1 MGFLKPK
8 VPEAPPPPKPATPAQ
23 DPISTSTER
32 DQLDFA
38 RNRSSLISTSSQ
50 GLKRRASTQ
59 RQSLIGG

>member
-1 MGFLKPK
+1 MGFMKPK

-23 DPISTSTER
+23 DPISTSVDE
-32 DQLDFA
+32 DEADFA

-50 GLKRRASTQ
+50 GLRRRASTQ